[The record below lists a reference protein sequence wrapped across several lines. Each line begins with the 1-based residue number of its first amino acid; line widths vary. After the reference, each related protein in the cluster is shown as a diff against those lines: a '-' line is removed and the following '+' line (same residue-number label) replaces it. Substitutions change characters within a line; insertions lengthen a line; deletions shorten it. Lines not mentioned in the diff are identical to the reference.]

1 MGGEGSVHSSTLV
14 SLLQV
19 FCGELTRLCGYSNPK
34 DLNLNRLLISS
45 SQSDKVL
52 SFVPPDGNFRLISY
66 HLSSSNIVAIPVSV
80 RHLISFKEAGG
91 GRLDVTLGPRQ
102 TMGRVV
108 SYLPFNNQSEVVV
121 SSDQSEVVESKL
133 ELKDSKWYCC
143 LGLVN
148 FTP

>member
-1 MGGEGSVHSSTLV
+1 
-14 SLLQV
+14 
-19 FCGELTRLCGYSNPK
+19 
-34 DLNLNRLLISS
+34 
-45 SQSDKVL
+45 VL